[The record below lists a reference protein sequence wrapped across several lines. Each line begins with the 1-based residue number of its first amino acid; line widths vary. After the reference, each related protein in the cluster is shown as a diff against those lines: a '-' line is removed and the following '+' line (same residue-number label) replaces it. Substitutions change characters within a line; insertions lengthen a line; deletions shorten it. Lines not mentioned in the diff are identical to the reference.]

1 MKQGRK
7 WKSAMYILFFL
18 AAVVFTLFII
28 TSLLGREAV
37 EMKIRSRLDLDLF
50 PDLERKDTHPDVSE
64 PAHFSQKTDW
74 YYLGNFQ
81 ALGPLVGSIDFAYRR
96 EPLLGVSNPYYDR
109 AGTVYFLWLFGKV
122 VVLEETEHWSNKV
135 E

>member
-1 MKQGRK
+1 MQQGTK

-18 AAVVFTLFII
+18 AAVAFVLFII
-28 TSLLGREAV
+28 TSFLGREAV
-37 EMKIRSRLDLDLF
+37 EKDLNSRLDLDRF
-50 PDLERKDTHPDVSE
+50 PNLVRKDTHPDVSD

-81 ALGPLVGSIDFAYRR
+81 ALGPLVGSMDFAYRR

-122 VVLEETEHWSNKV
+122 VVLKESEHWSNKV